1 MRRRTTQPSKA
12 PSRQSGSRVRLA
24 NSDNDAN
31 TRRRLLEAAGE
42 VFGEQ
47 GFDRATGKEICRRA
61 GVNAAA
67 VNYHFG
73 GMEGLYVAVVREAH
87 SRLVTLAALSAAI
100 TDKTDAKAKLSAI
113 IELLVG
119 AITGPAA
126 TSWVLR
132 VIGREVVAP
141 SAALRSL
148 RARRTLTP
156 GKDFKG
162 VVAELMHL
170 DPSHPAVDRGCVSVI
185 ALYYAAD
192 IRPSHTPADV
202 PQLRPARG
210 KCSSRDRPP
219 CCLFAGR
226 PRRSTSEAKRKTGR
240 NDAIGRSGPFDAV
253 SPFLAIPANYSFARL
268 ASQSRLWLLPSRSN
282 SVLPVIVSPL
292 SLPEY
297 FEVILLPLRLRG

>member
-1 MRRRTTQPSKA
+1 
-12 PSRQSGSRVRLA
+12 VRLA
-24 NSDNDAN
+24 REQNNDAK
-31 TRRRLLEAAGE
+31 TRRHLLEAAGE

-100 TDKTDAKAKLSAI
+100 TDKADAEAKLRAL

-141 SAALRSL
+141 SPALRSL
-148 RARRTLTP
+148 RAKELLPRAKLLKGVVGELMNLPPDHPAVARGCISVMAPCFMLLVFDRRTLRRMFP
-156 GKDFKG
+156 AFGLHPKDAAAVIDHLVSFSLAG
-162 VVAELMHL
+162 LAE
-170 DPSHPAVDRGCVSVI
+170 VR
-185 ALYYAAD
+185 
-192 IRPSHTPADV
+192 
-202 PQLRPARG
+202 ARANE
-210 KCSSRDRPP
+210 KQE
-219 CCLFAGR
+219 
-226 PRRSTSEAKRKTGR
+226 RRTSR
-240 NDAIGRSGPFDAV
+240 NDLQKMLR
-253 SPFLAIPANYSFARL
+253 RL
-268 ASQSRLWLLPSRSN
+268 
-282 SVLPVIVSPL
+282 
-292 SLPEY
+292 
-297 FEVILLPLRLRG
+297 